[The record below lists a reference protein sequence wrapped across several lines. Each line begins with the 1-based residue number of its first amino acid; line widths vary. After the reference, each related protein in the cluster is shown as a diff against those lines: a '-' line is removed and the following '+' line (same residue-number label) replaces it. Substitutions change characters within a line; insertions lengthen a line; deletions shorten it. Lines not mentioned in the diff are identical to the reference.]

1 MFNKDGMRPSQQ
13 DGKSTDCSVLENNCL
28 QNGDGVGGRLNF
40 TSSSESSLHEDEA
53 DQDTTNTATT
63 SRGQPRSKKNPDR
76 KTGGKKRKA
85 KKADPPTI
93 VVRFVDQT
101 PEGRMAKK
109 LQEVEDRLAQDTG

>member
-1 MFNKDGMRPSQQ
+1 MRPSQQ
-13 DGKSTDCSVLENNCL
+13 DGNSTDCSVLDNDCL
-28 QNGDGVGGRLNF
+28 QDGNGGGRRLNF

-85 KKADPPTI
+85 KKATI

-109 LQEVEDRLAQDTG
+109 LQEVEDRLAQASG